1 VVKPTINLDPT
12 MLLTNIP
19 TDLIYEIFLLLDRHI
34 TLAAF
39 ITTNRLLY
47 ESFKAH
53 SSAILRQVL
62 CNELEM
68 DIRVLPYAWAAIN
81 SQQGLETE
89 KIMEGDIRP
98 EEYSITRLT
107 RSRIC
112 DLSTAHETVERF
124 AKLYS
129 IR

>member
-1 VVKPTINLDPT
+1 

-19 TDLIYEIFLLLDRHI
+19 TDLIYEIFLLLGRHR

-39 ITTNRLLY
+39 IRTNRLLY
-47 ESFKAH
+47 EIFKAH
-53 SSAILRQVL
+53 SNAILRQVL

-68 DIRVLPYAWAAIN
+68 DIQVLPYAWATIN

-98 EEYSITRLT
+98 QEYSITRLT
-107 RSRIC
+107 RSRIG
-112 DLSTAHETVERF
+112 DLNTAHETVEHW